1 MIPSE
6 SIHNLC
12 WMMKLFLGIFIADAF
27 LAQEIGKPSP
37 ASGIE
42 NNADDSEVT
51 VSCGLSRSEGPPLF
65 IAIVEPYLI
74 TLRGR
79 TNEVPLYMASVTL
92 FTGIVIR
99 H

>member
-1 MIPSE
+1 MHKKSE
-6 SIHNLC
+6 NQVQCQVLRT
-12 WMMKLFLGIFIADAF
+12 MLMT
-27 LAQEIGKPSP
+27 QM
-37 ASGIE
+37 
-42 NNADDSEVT
+42 VT

-79 TNEVPLYMASVTL
+79 TNEVPLYMPSVTL
-92 FTGIVIR
+92 FMGIVIR